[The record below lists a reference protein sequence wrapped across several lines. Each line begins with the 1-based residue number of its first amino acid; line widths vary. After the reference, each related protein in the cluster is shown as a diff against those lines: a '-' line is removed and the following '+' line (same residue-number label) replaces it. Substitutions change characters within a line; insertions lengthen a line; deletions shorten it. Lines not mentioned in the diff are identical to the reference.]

1 MITWLREWD
10 SQAFTLWGWVNFT
23 HERVSLKIENM
34 FMPWTMIERVAVE
47 RQSPGLGELES
58 FELDHQ
64 FGGDYSG
71 WFFLEEKCSA
81 DGFSMTNIGNAKVE
95 NLLL

>member
-1 MITWLREWD
+1 LNGN
-10 SQAFTLWGWVNFT
+10 LPV
-23 HERVSLKIENM
+23 K
-34 FMPWTMIERVAVE
+34 
-47 RQSPGLGELES
+47 GELES

-64 FGGDYSG
+64 LEGTIGLV
-71 WFFLEEKCSA
+71 FLEEKCSA